1 MPRKRSASGRSKPST
16 IQSNIRLQTE
26 KINKMIRSL
35 EKGKNYGTYKSKE
48 LIRFAKQND
57 NVTLKKSRGSK
68 HHRLTVQALREATF
82 GKLAIISKKFKE
94 FIQSKAFT
102 NVGIYKIR
110 KRTMKKLA
118 ETLTGIKG
126 EKVTR
131 KDLEMFYDIINYK
144 TDEIISKIG
153 PSEFFAMVTQAR
165 DTSMDQEQ
173 WVEMLNNY
181 VSINNEAMR
190 QASEYLYNKYIK

>member
-1 MPRKRSASGRSKPST
+1 
-16 IQSNIRLQTE
+16 
-26 KINKMIRSL
+26 MIRSL

-57 NVTLKKSRGSK
+57 NLTLKKSRGSK
-68 HHRLTVQALREATF
+68 YHRLSVQALREATF

-94 FIQSKAFT
+94 IIKSKGFT
-102 NVGIYKIR
+102 NVGIENIR
-110 KRTMKKLA
+110 RKTRRKLA

-173 WVEMLNNY
+173 WVDMLNNY

>member
-1 MPRKRSASGRSKPST
+1 
-16 IQSNIRLQTE
+16 
-26 KINKMIRSL
+26 MIRSL

-48 LIRFAKQND
+48 LIRFANQND

-68 HHRLTVQALREATF
+68 RHRLTVQALREATF

-94 FIQSKAFT
+94 VIKSKGFT
-102 NVGIYKIR
+102 NVGIRNIR
-110 KRTMKKLA
+110 RRTRQKLA

-173 WVEMLNNY
+173 WLEMLNNY

>member
-1 MPRKRSASGRSKPST
+1 MPRKRSASGRAKPIT
-16 IQSNIRLQTE
+16 IQSNIQLQTE

-48 LIRFAKQND
+48 LIRFANQND
-57 NVTLKKSRGSK
+57 NLTLKKSRGSK
-68 HHRLTVQALREATF
+68 RHRLTVQALREATF
-82 GKLAIISKKFKE
+82 GKLA
-94 FIQSKAFT
+94 
-102 NVGIYKIR
+102 
-110 KRTMKKLA
+110 
-118 ETLTGIKG
+118 
-126 EKVTR
+126 
-131 KDLEMFYDIINYK
+131 
-144 TDEIISKIG
+144 IISKIG

-173 WVEMLNNY
+173 WLEMLNNY

>member
-1 MPRKRSASGRSKPST
+1 MARKRSASGRARVST
-16 IQSNIRLQTE
+16 IENQIRIQTD

-35 EKGKNYGTYKSKE
+35 EKGKNYGTYKSKD
-48 LIRFAKQND
+48 LIRFVSQND
-57 NVTLKKSRGSK
+57 NLKITKSRGSK
-68 HHRLTVQALREATF
+68 RHRLAVQALREATF
-82 GKLAIISKKFKE
+82 GKLKIINKKFREIIK
-94 FIQSKAFT
+94 SKAFT
-102 NVGIYKIR
+102 NVGIRDIR
-110 KRTMKKLA
+110 RKTRKKLA

-153 PSEFFAMVTQAR
+153 PSEFFAMVTQAQ
-165 DTSMDQEQ
+165 DASMEKEE

-181 VSINNEAMR
+181 VEINNDAMR